1 MKSDLMLLGAVGAII
16 ALVVAYA
23 MMGQTQKTSRKR
35 TFDQTVTDPEFGEAV
50 LVAKDP
56 DNKTDTRFV
65 STNAADF
72 GEAVAQLAQGSVAEG
87 AAAWGAKR
95 IRSVASVADKGQ
107 YLLGISDEQR
117 EKLEAAAMQKAL
129 AAAKLAKDKL
139 TPGAKVVASK
149 VAAGAKVVASKVVS
163 GVTSGAKSL
172 FDRVFHNTLQKK

>member
-23 MMGQTQKTSRKR
+23 MMGQTQKTSVTTSKKR
-35 TFDQTVTDPEFGEAV
+35 SFDQTVTDPEFGEAV

-117 EKLEAAAMQKAL
+117 QKLEAAA
-129 AAAKLAKDKL
+129 
-139 TPGAKVVASK
+139 
-149 VAAGAKVVASKVVS
+149 
-163 GVTSGAKSL
+163 
-172 FDRVFHNTLQKK
+172 LQKRLKDTIFTAENEGGDET